1 MTLFRKF
8 GVELEYMLVDA
19 GTLDVLP
26 AADRLLAA
34 AAGEGASDYE
44 NGAITWSN
52 ELVNHVLEFKTS
64 EPATAWNGLAEI
76 FQVNVQEANERLKKL
91 GGCLLPTAM
100 HPWMDPARE
109 MQLWPHENSEV
120 YQAFHRIFDCR
131 GHGWANLQSM
141 HLNLPFE
148 GDEEFGRL
156 HAAIR
161 AVLPL
166 LPALAASSPIVEGR
180 FTGLADNR
188 LEFYRQN
195 SKKIPRVAGRVIP
208 EPVFDAASYDREIF
222 QPMYAQIAPHDP
234 DGILQ
239 EEWLNARGAI
249 ARFDRGAIEIRVL
262 DVQEC
267 PAADLAIAAV
277 VLATVRRLMD
287 NDDLQ
292 PRLQALSVDQL
303 EPIFRATL
311 AEADKAVIRDEAL
324 LDCLGFFG
332 ESSLTTGEVWG
343 SLVEWARLEEG
354 IPAEFLPPLQVLGE
368 QGPLSSRIAKRLA
381 GECNREQIGKLYRQ
395 LANCLARGEM
405 FVP

>member
-26 AADRLLAA
+26 VADRLLALV
-34 AAGEGASDYE
+34 AGEGASDYVH
-44 NGAITWSN
+44 GPITWSN

-64 EPATAWNGLAEI
+64 EPATSWNGLAAD
-76 FQVNVQEANERLKKL
+76 FQDNVSDANERLKRF
-91 GGCLLPTAM
+91 GGQLLPTAM

-120 YQAFHRIFDCR
+120 YQTFHRIFDCR

-156 HAAIR
+156 HAAVR

-166 LPALAASSPIVEGR
+166 LPALAASSPIVEGKL
-180 FTGLADNR
+180 TGLADSR
-188 LEFYRQN
+188 LEFYRNN

-208 EPVFDAASYDREIF
+208 EPVFDAEGYDREIF

-234 DGILQ
+234 EGILQ

-311 AEADKAVIRDEAL
+311 AEADKAVIQDEAL

-332 ESSLTTGEVWG
+332 SSTMTAAEVWG
-343 SLVEWARLEEG
+343 TLIEWARLEEG
-354 IPAEFLPPLQVLGE
+354 VPAEFIVPLKTLLE
-368 QGPLSSRIAKRLA
+368 HGPLASRIAKRLA
-381 GECNREQIGKLYRQ
+381 GDTSRERLVGLYRQ
-395 LANCLARGEM
+395 LANCLTHGEM